1 MNYTNPE
8 RVLLIDDESIN
19 NFIAKSIV
27 KKYYP
32 DIDVKC
38 CLSAREGLDFLY
50 GLKNDGHALPEYIF
64 LDLNMRGMD
73 GWDFLNEY
81 IESDFPLKDGSRI
94 IILSSS
100 VFKHDA
106 DRALEYQ
113 VVFDFISKPLS
124 PEHLH
129 KMFHAGGE

>member
-1 MNYTNPE
+1 MNYAKPE
-8 RVLLIDDESIN
+8 KVLVIDDESIN
-19 NFIAKSIV
+19 NFIAQSIL

-50 GLKNDGHALPEYIF
+50 RLKTDGHALPEYIF
-64 LDLNMRGMD
+64 LDLNMRVMD

-81 IESDFPLKDGSRI
+81 VGSGLPLKDGSRI
-94 IILSSS
+94 VILSSS
-100 VFKHDA
+100 VFKHDSE
-106 DRALEYQ
+106 RALEYQ

-129 KMFHAGGE
+129 KLFQD